1 MEVRAAVLIPGCLPV
16 VFVRSRS
23 GYKFSCVNTLE
34 TSPRHEIACFRVIVS
49 GDGVFP
55 SLRHGQLLVGA
66 RSGDVLLLG
75 FSACIHGVQF
85 VMAAV
90 FAGVDPHIPC
100 IICVRSRPGDYFVLV
115 QLAIIALLFKVFPSS
130 SKGEGPSGGALVG
143 QNAIHLTATQSG
155 VHFRLVCY
163 FVKYRHYL
171 IFVRGR
177 GIIAAT
183 GLRTALSETETNSH
197 VPALSNSRRQFVANL
212 VVSHFGIFESRVF
225 GKREFLDGS

>member
-1 MEVRAAVLIPGCLPV
+1 MA
-16 VFVRSRS
+16 FVRTRSR
-23 GYKFSCVNTLE
+23 YKFSCVNTLE

-49 GDGVFP
+49 GDGVFTGL
-55 SLRHGQLLVGA
+55 SHGQLLVGA
-66 RSGDVLLLG
+66 RSGDVLLFG

-90 FAGVDPHIPC
+90 FASVHTHIPC
-100 IICVRSRPGDYFVLV
+100 SICVRSRPGDYFVLV
-115 QLAIIALLFKVFPSS
+115 QLAIVALLFEVFSSS
-130 SKGEGPSGGALVG
+130 SKGVGPSGGALVG
-143 QNAIHLTATQSG
+143 QNAIHFAATQSG

-177 GIIAAT
+177 GIIVAT

-197 VPALSNSRRQFVANL
+197 VPALSNSRRQFVADL

-225 GKREFLDGS
+225 GKREFLDGT